1 MMSQNKLF
9 PVVMAGGSGSRLWPL
24 SRVLYPKQFLCL
36 KGDLTMLQTTIC
48 RLNGV
53 ECESPV
59 VICNE
64 QHRFIVA
71 EQLRQLHKLTENI
84 ILEPAGRNTAPAIAL
99 AALAAKRQSPGEDPL
114 LLVLAADHMIAD
126 EEAFREAVRNA
137 MPTAP
142 AIALAA
148 LAAKRQSPGE
158 DPLLLVLAADHMI
171 ADEEAFREAVRNAMP
186 YASAGKLV
194 TFGIVP
200 DQPDQPETG
209 YGYIRRGEVSPTN
222 TDAVAF
228 EVAQFVEKP
237 NLETAQAYVASGD
250 YYWNSGMFLFRA
262 GRYLEELKK
271 YRPDIL
277 EACENAMSTVGP
289 DLDFIRVD
297 EQAFLAC
304 PEESVDYAVME
315 RTADAVVMPMNAGW
329 SDVGSWSSLW
339 EISAHT
345 AEGNVHHGDV
355 ISHKTEN
362 SYVYAESGLV
372 TTVGVKDLVVVQ
384 TKDAVLIADRNAV
397 QDVKKVVEQI
407 KADGRHEHHI
417 HREVYR
423 PWGKYDSIDAGDR
436 YQVKRITVKP
446 GEGLSVQMHHHRAE
460 HWVVVAGTAKVT
472 INDDIKLLAEN
483 ESVYIP
489 LGATHCLENPG
500 KIPLDLIEVRSG
512 SYLDEDDVVRFADR
526 YGRT

>member
-1 MMSQNKLF
+1 MVIL
-9 PVVMAGGSGSRLWPL
+9 PVVMAGGNGSRLWPL
-24 SRVLYPKQFLCL
+24 SRELFPKQFLTL
-36 KGDLTMLQTTIC
+36 DGELTMLQTTIR
-48 RLNGV
+48 RLRGLSAEN
-53 ECESPV
+53 PV
-59 VICNE
+59 VICNDE
-64 QHRFIVA
+64 HRFLVA
-71 EQLRQLHKLTENI
+71 EQLRSINKLANNI

-99 AALAAKRQSPGEDPL
+99 AALTALQ
-114 LLVLAADHMIAD
+114 
-126 EEAFREAVRNA
+126 
-137 MPTAP
+137 TAP
-142 AIALAA
+142 EG
-148 LAAKRQSPGE
+148 S

-200 DQPDQPETG
+200 DQPETG
-209 YGYIRRGEVSPTN
+209 YGYIRRGVVSPTN

-237 NLETAQAYVASGD
+237 NLETAQAYVANGD

-262 GRYLEELKK
+262 GRYLEELEK

-277 EACENAMSTVGP
+277 EACVNAMSTVDP